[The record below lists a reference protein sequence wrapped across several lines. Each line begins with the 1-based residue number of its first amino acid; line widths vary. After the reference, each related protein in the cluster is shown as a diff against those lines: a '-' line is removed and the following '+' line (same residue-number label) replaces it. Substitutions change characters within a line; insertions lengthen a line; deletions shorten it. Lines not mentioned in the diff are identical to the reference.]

1 MKTALTS
8 VLALALI
15 ATAHGAA
22 LKKASFTRVINDVKI
37 VPQQAQPK
45 PASIGDI
52 VEGMT
57 TVTTGAQS
65 RAELR
70 FEDKTITRLGANSI
84 FNIQDGTRNV
94 DLKQGVLLLQVPKQM
109 GGARVH
115 TAAVTAA
122 VTGTTVMVAYMPDGY
137 IKCIVLEG
145 EMDMFPND
153 HPDAFRTL
161 KAGDMI
167 IMKPDG
173 TFIPE
178 PVQVDLAHLKKTSKL
193 LDAKEFGELGNQKEL
208 QDAFGTQFSLKQ
220 KGDLAPTPLIMPGR
234 DPILQILHDPDQST
248 PPGDIQSPNTP
259 GTTPDTNTP
268 PEVNPKFGR
277 PGLLGGTAVLDDE
290 TTIVTDPKITTTFSG
305 TVGTGNG
312 KIFRPGVDGTGLGE
326 AAFDEPSRAIP
337 GDTGGPQF
345 YPDRLLKSMGSI
357 AAFRFANAYLVGSPQ
372 VTTTGGPTNLL
383 LASDANFII
392 STDSPYYGGGLG
404 TADFIGNSGAWDL
417 NASGLKN
424 LVIAA
429 RDNIVIQPGFA
440 FSGSDQSLILYTQ
453 TNTPATEGGTA
464 STIYGGG
471 FLNGGGDIDIAAFGS
486 APAVSLP
493 DGTFEAH
500 AARDLTLS
508 GGSIGASTYSTR
520 NVDPST
526 TVAEAKD
533 MNLTAGQ
540 DVTVNQ
546 GVKLQ
551 ASNTMSITAQRNI
564 TIYDSAIL
572 KRLTN
577 TDLNHISLVAQTGNV
592 ALLGSSPTS
601 RNVKVQG
608 YAVDIMA
615 PAGNITLSY
624 SDISAEYLRV
634 QTLAPDGTLTIGN
647 SNLTAFNSMKLYAE
661 GSNGKVLFNGNT
673 NLYGPAIIA
682 AKTVEIVNGVTVNVS
697 SPNGFNVH
705 SDVERFN
712 SSGYGNFSNG
722 GLPLTFVGTG
732 STGPHKGSFS
742 SRPGF

>member
-1 MKTALTS
+1 MKSALTS

-70 FEDKTITRLGANSI
+70 FEDRTITRLGANSI
-84 FNIQDGTRNV
+84 FNIQEGTRNV

-208 QDAFGTQFSLKQ
+208 QDAFGTQISLKQ

-234 DPILQILHDPDQST
+234 DPILQILHDPDQT
-248 PPGDIQSPNTP
+248 APPGDAQSPNTP
-259 GTTPDTNTP
+259 GTTPGTTTP
-268 PEVNPKFGR
+268 PDVNPKFGR

-290 TTIVTDPKITTTFSG
+290 TTIVTDPKITATFSG
-305 TVGTGNG
+305 TVATGNG
-312 KIFRPGVDGTGLGE
+312 KIFRPGVDGAGLGE

-337 GDTGGPQF
+337 GDTGGPQS

-372 VTTTGGPTNLL
+372 VITTGGPTNLL

-392 STDSPYYGGGLG
+392 GSDAPIFDGLK
-404 TADFIGNSGAWDL
+404 TAEFIGNSGAWDL

-429 RDNIVIQPGFA
+429 RDNIQIQQGFA
-440 FSGSDQSLILYTQ
+440 FSGTDQTLILYTQ
-453 TNTPATEGGTA
+453 TNTPTTEMGTA
-464 STIYGGG
+464 STTSGPKP
-471 FLNGGGDIDIAAFGS
+471 FFGGGDIDITAFGS

-493 DGTFEAH
+493 DGSFEAH

-508 GGSIGASTYSTR
+508 GGSISASGHSTR
-520 NVDPST
+520 VIDTTT

-540 DVTVNQ
+540 DVIINQ

-551 ASNTMSITAQRNI
+551 ASNSMSITAQRNL

-572 KRLTN
+572 RRLTN
-577 TDLNHISLVAQTGNV
+577 TDLTHISLIAQTGNV
-592 ALLGSSPTS
+592 ELLGSSPTS

-615 PAGNITLSY
+615 PEGNITLS
-624 SDISAEYLRV
+624 SADISAEYLRV

-661 GSNGKVLFNGNT
+661 GSNGKVLFNHDT

-682 AKTVEIVNGVTVNVS
+682 AKTVEIVDGVKVNVS
-697 SPNGFNVH
+697 SPNGLNVH
-705 SDVERFN
+705 SDVEHFN
-712 SSGYGNFSNG
+712 TSGYGNFSNG

-732 STGPHKGSFS
+732 STGPHKGLFS